1 LGFRPGGLTHGKP
14 PVQSDLL
21 STLGLT
27 GVSEGPPLALPG
39 LALAEPPRLLAPSGA
54 IRKVAFFGGYPPRQ
68 CGIATF
74 THDVH
79 ASVARL
85 CPPSS
90 CVVAAVNDVPDGY
103 DYGPQV
109 RYQFQQNREESYR
122 EIAEVLNRD
131 HFDVACL
138 QHEYGIF
145 GGPAGEYIVTLLRNL
160 RMPIVTTLHTVLSE
174 PNDDQERVLLE
185 IARLSERLVVMTER
199 SRSILMDRFRVPASK
214 IDLIVHGIPDM
225 PEDIN
230 PTRCK
235 EKLGVGGKL
244 VALTFGLLSPNKGI
258 EYMLR
263 AMPEIV
269 REFPTF
275 VYVVLGAT
283 HPHLI
288 RQQGERYRESLEDL
302 ARELGITDYV
312 LFENRFVDLK
322 ELTEYI
328 AAADVY
334 VTPYLNP
341 AQSVSG
347 TLAYSFGCGKAVVST
362 PYWHAEEL
370 LADGR
375 GVIVP
380 FADSQAIAREVGGL
394 LRDET
399 RLNQMRRRAFEL
411 GREMIWPRVGEVY
424 MSSFQEARRSRS
436 QELAERLR
444 GHGRRPSGSL
454 ASSG

>member
-1 LGFRPGGLTHGKP
+1 
-14 PVQSDLL
+14 
-21 STLGLT
+21 
-27 GVSEGPPLALPG
+27 
-39 LALAEPPRLLAPSGA
+39 
-54 IRKVAFFGGYPPRQ
+54 
-68 CGIATF
+68 
-74 THDVH
+74 
-79 ASVARL
+79 
-85 CPPSS
+85 
-90 CVVAAVNDVPDGY
+90 
-103 DYGPQV
+103 
-109 RYQFQQNREESYR
+109 
-122 EIAEVLNRD
+122 
-131 HFDVACL
+131 
-138 QHEYGIF
+138 
-145 GGPAGEYIVTLLRNL
+145 
-160 RMPIVTTLHTVLSE
+160 
-174 PNDDQERVLLE
+174 
-185 IARLSERLVVMTER
+185 
-199 SRSILMDRFRVPASK
+199 
-214 IDLIVHGIPDM
+214 
-225 PEDIN
+225 
-230 PTRCK
+230 
-235 EKLGVGGKL
+235 
-244 VALTFGLLSPNKGI
+244 
-258 EYMLR
+258 
-263 AMPEIV
+263 MPEIV

-288 RQQGERYRESLEDL
+288 RQQGERYRSSLEDL
-302 ARELGITDYV
+302 ARELGITDHV

-399 RLNQMRRRAFEL
+399 RLNRMRRRAFEL

-444 GHGRRPSGSL
+444 GLSLRPAGTL
-454 ASSG
+454 ASND